1 MKRVL
6 AGMLL
11 LALGIGFLVFGAAR
25 VWGIP
30 ISVSWAVPLRW
41 KWAWGLLLA
50 WPVLFA
56 VGGLVRMWQQRTR
69 AARIARGPTVWLLP
83 RADLKPV
90 DPAKVRLWSRM
101 GDVLP
106 RGEWISWEVG
116 GHRDDVRFALH
127 ASELALERAL
137 VQVRAEWPGTHRRA
151 AEPDPAHVPEG
162 WHVYWIEVAPTR
174 WDRPI
179 DPAGDAVKGVLLEL
193 AGLEGARGLVQVLAR
208 PDFTTPGRLWK
219 KAVRLRDAETQS
231 KGVRSLRT
239 QEARAL
245 EKRAGEP
252 FFQVTVRCVGLA
264 PTESQARSVAL
275 RLARSVIAGF
285 TGNPLRVV
293 RQGRSARVA
302 VERRIGRSG
311 PWAAS
316 ELAYLAHLMGRDAQA
331 LAPRLRTAPAR
342 TLPAPP
348 EMRVPRQARVA
359 VIS

>member
-1 MKRVL
+1 MTRVL
-6 AGMLL
+6 AGFLM
-11 LALGIGFLVFGAAR
+11 LALGMSLLAFGVAR

-30 ISVSWAVPLRW
+30 ISVPWAVFPRW

-50 WPVLFA
+50 WLVLLA
-56 VGGLVRMWQQRTR
+56 AAGGLVRMWQHRTR
-69 AARIARGPTVWLLP
+69 AARIARGTTMWLLP

-90 DPAKVRLWSRM
+90 DPAKVRLWARM

-151 AEPDPAHVPEG
+151 AEPDPAHAPEG
-162 WHVYWIEVAPTR
+162 WEVAPTR
-174 WDRPI
+174 WDQPI

-208 PDFTTPGRLWK
+208 PDFATPRRLWQ
-219 KAVRLRDAETQS
+219 KAVRLRDAETRS
-231 KGVRSLRT
+231 KGVRNLRT

-264 PTESQARSVAL
+264 PTEGQARSTAL
-275 RLARSVIAGF
+275 RLARAVIAGF

-293 RQGRSARVA
+293 RKGRNARVA
-302 VERRIGRSG
+302 ADRRMGRSG
-311 PWAAS
+311 PWTAS
-316 ELAYLAHLMGRDAQA
+316 ELAYLAHLVGRDAQA

-342 TLPAPP
+342 SLPAAP
-348 EMRVPRQARVA
+348 EMRLPPQARVA
-359 VIS
+359 AISSS